1 MSFPPQVAET
11 KQIAGS
17 EKAATTALRT
27 LHLANEESHY
37 SVLHCL

>member
-11 KQIAGS
+11 KQITGS

-27 LHLANEESHY
+27 LRLANEDSHY